1 VNQTRD
7 SSKYSDSLQTF
18 QKARLVKLAIAG
30 KGGVGKTLVAAT
42 LSRLLARDGYKVL
55 AVDVDPAMN
64 LAYALGIPA
73 DLASTIIP
81 ICENDKLIEERTG
94 VLPESSYGAIF
105 TLTPTVDDIAERFGV
120 IGPEGVRLLV
130 MGTIK
135 SGGSGCMCPANAL
148 IRALIRHI
156 ALKRKEAVVMDMEAG
171 LEHLGRATTK
181 GVDAL
186 ITVVEPGVQSIETA
200 MRVKKLALDTGIKEV
215 LAVGNKVVTD
225 GDRKFIENLL
235 KERDLPLLCVI
246 PFDQAVSRADMLR
259 IAPIDLTP
267 TSPAITA
274 IGELKEILRNKY
286 GEV

>member
-1 VNQTRD
+1 M
-7 SSKYSDSLQTF
+7 
-18 QKARLVKLAIAG
+18 KLAIAG

-81 ICENDKLIEERTG
+81 ICENAKLIEERTG
-94 VLPESSYGAIF
+94 VSPGSSYGAIF

-156 ALKRKEAVVMDMEAG
+156 TLKRKEAVVMDMEAG

-186 ITVVEPGVQSIETA
+186 IAIVEPGIQSIETA
-200 MRVKKLALDTGIKEV
+200 ARVKKLALDMDVREV
-215 LAVGNKVVTD
+215 LAVGNKAVTD
-225 GDRKFIENLL
+225 SDRKFIEDLL
-235 KERDLPLLCVI
+235 EARDLPLLCII
-246 PFDQAVSRADMLR
+246 PFDQAISKADMLR
-259 IAPIDLTP
+259 VAPIDFAP
-267 TSPAITA
+267 TSRAITA
-274 IGELKEILRNKY
+274 IRELKEILRSKY
-286 GEV
+286 DVK

>member
-1 VNQTRD
+1 MNQTRD